1 MMLLGAH
8 VSSQGG
14 VDRAPERGRAIGATA
29 IQLFT
34 KTPNQ
39 WRESVISTETAG
51 AFRAA
56 LAASGIQAAVSHDSY
71 LINLAS
77 PDPVLRSRSE
87 TGFTAELG
95 RCELLGIPWVVSHP
109 GNYLDAREA
118 GLARNAESY
127 ARCLANV
134 PGRVRVAIETTAGS
148 GTALGARFE
157 ELRDLVDRMPKTARE
172 RCGFC
177 LDTCHLFAAGYDL
190 VNDFDGVFE
199 AFGRLL
205 GFDRLAVMHLNDSR
219 GELGSRLDRH
229 ALIGEGRLG
238 KSPFRRIM
246 TDPRFARAIMVLET
260 PKGDDLV
267 TNDRKTLRRLRAF
280 ARAGRDVV
288 GIRLRM

>member
-1 MMLLGAH
+1 
-8 VSSQGG
+8 
-14 VDRAPERGRAIGATA
+14 
-29 IQLFT
+29 
-34 KTPNQ
+34 
-39 WRESVISTETAG
+39 
-51 AFRAA
+51 
-56 LAASGIQAAVSHDSY
+56 
-71 LINLAS
+71 
-77 PDPVLRSRSE
+77 
-87 TGFTAELG
+87 
-95 RCELLGIPWVVSHP
+95 LLGIPWVVSHP
-109 GNYLDAREA
+109 GNYLDDREA
-118 GLARNAESY
+118 GLTRNAESY

-134 PGRVRVAIETTAGS
+134 PGQVHVAIETTAGS

-157 ELRDLVDRMPKTARE
+157 ELRDLVDRMPKAARE

-190 VNDFDGVFE
+190 VDDFDGVFE

-238 KSPFRRIM
+238 KKPFRRIM
-246 TDPRFARAIMVLET
+246 TDPRFAGAIKILET

-280 ARAGRDVV
+280 ARPRRDPGRGGAV
-288 GIRLRM
+288 